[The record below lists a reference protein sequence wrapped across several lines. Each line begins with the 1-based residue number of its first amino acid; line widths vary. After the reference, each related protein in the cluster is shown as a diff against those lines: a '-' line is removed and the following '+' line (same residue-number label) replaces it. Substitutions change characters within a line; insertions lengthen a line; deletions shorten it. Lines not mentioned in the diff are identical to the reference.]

1 MASNSINST
10 TQNLYA
16 GGQND
21 EDWSNFFCARDE
33 DEREYSLADESSDSD
48 SDLEP
53 MDIEETEYEDEMD
66 EPPAIQVG
74 RTHVLQNRL
83 AKGDL
88 APKVK
93 YVLQAMKTVGM
104 DVPIFLDA
112 LSWGTEECTRDG
124 EIRYQRSALLQSK
137 ELPGILLR
145 WWKAPKR
152 SRVKAATSTM
162 EAFAATCSQA
172 ILHWELKGV
181 ADIML
186 SPVGKDIEEDTLT
199 GVNFKKMIHQMAVCA
214 PTLWTTLRNL
224 AYTPEQQKRNTSKN
238 PDKVN

>member
-1 MASNSINST
+1 
-10 TQNLYA
+10 L
-16 GGQND
+16 
-21 EDWSNFFCARDE
+21 FCARDE
-33 DEREYSLADESSDSD
+33 DEEEYIPADESSHSD

-66 EPPAIQVG
+66 ESPAIQVG
-74 RTHVLQNRL
+74 RTQVLRNRL
-83 AKGDL
+83 AEEDL

-93 YVLQAMKTVGM
+93 YVLQAMKTVGL

-137 ELPGILLR
+137 ELSGILLH
-145 WWKAPKR
+145 WWKAPKQ
-152 SRVKAATSTM
+152 SRVKAAAPAM

-172 ILHWELKGV
+172 IFHRELKGV
-181 ADIML
+181 ADVML
-186 SPVGKDIEEDTLT
+186 SPVGKNIEEDTLT
-199 GVNFKKMIHQMAVCA
+199 GVNFKEIIHQMAVWA
-214 PTLWTTLRNL
+214 PTLWTTLWNL